1 MSRAGKALVGAKG
14 NKERLLYID
23 LLRGLAIAMMVVFHF
38 TFDLDHFGFVEVN
51 MLSDPF
57 WLDFRLV
64 IVSLFLGLVGFSLQ
78 LSAGKRIRLRPYF
91 KRLGLL
97 VGSAALISLGTW
109 IMYGD
114 KMILFG
120 VLHFIAL
127 ASVLGLLFRRLY
139 WSNLLLGVGILFFSN
154 WFSHPWFNA
163 PAWHWIGLTT
173 QLPSTLDYVPLFPWF
188 GVVLIGMFLGR
199 LSEEYGWLRKKG
211 EGRNPLTRLM
221 ALSGRHSLLIYMV
234 HQPILFGAFY
244 LVTLLV

>member
-1 MSRAGKALVGAKG
+1 MSWAGKAFVGSKD
-14 NKERLLYID
+14 NKERLFHID

-57 WLDFRLV
+57 WLNFRLV

-78 LSAGKRIRLRPYF
+78 LSAGKRIRLRPYL

-139 WSNLLLGVGILFFSN
+139 WSNLLLGVGVLFFSS

-211 EGRNPLTRLM
+211 EGRNPLTRLL

-234 HQPILFGAFY
+234 HQPILFGALY